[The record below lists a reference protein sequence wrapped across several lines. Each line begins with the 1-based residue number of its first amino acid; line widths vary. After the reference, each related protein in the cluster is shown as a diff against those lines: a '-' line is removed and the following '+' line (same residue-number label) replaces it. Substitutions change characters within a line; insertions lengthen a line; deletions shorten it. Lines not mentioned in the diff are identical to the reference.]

1 MDGMRKLKPANSNR
15 GSKKGT
21 TLKQSA
27 KQRQGGAGTEEGILG
42 YFDSVDKG
50 KRQEQKEA
58 KQRRGEKSMEYAND
72 DGAGLVD
79 DCAKLVG
86 KVEEDASVGEQE
98 MKIDTLNCL
107 NEPENMPPLSQDV
120 LMDAGQVVWR
130 NSPVQDPVRERL
142 EENEGGG
149 HPTNGGGSG
158 QSIESGGVTVEKAL
172 NKKKFLESRPVIE
185 HTMPSGSL
193 SDDLG
198 NIEDVLQ
205 SMPGLVPSTRRRGA
219 RLSIDAQQ
227 FNRSHH
233 RLSVER
239 SNVVD
244 SMSSVTTSFVGQS
257 DDAGRVRGVGVTP
270 QMKRS
275 RPYTNERDGL
285 KQKKSTSLALMKCC
299 DALQSKLDNLGE
311 KRTKKTTPPLAGQKA
326 QGKDTSN
333 VDTRD
338 VLSGKEDVLDEIIEK
353 AMAGGEPSS
362 HMEHRVD
369 MNAVRSMPDPQ
380 KLTSDSFEIVE
391 KDGDWGD
398 DDDDL
403 LGALDAMEA
412 AMIKERSDEPQATDI
427 IAREGQSECFKRSII
442 HHTVVT
448 MSRTCTPDGFPEVIL
463 KVKNGCS
470 KVCIIMLQI
479 GIKGRIGFNMPLK

>member
-1 MDGMRKLKPANSNR
+1 MRKLKPANSNR

-27 KQRQGGAGTEEGILG
+27 KQRQGDAGTEEGILG

-198 NIEDVLQ
+198 NIEEYCRAC
-205 SMPGLVPSTRRRGA
+205 PGSFLRPGEEGRGC
-219 RLSIDAQQ
+219 
-227 FNRSHH
+227 
-233 RLSVER
+233 
-239 SNVVD
+239 
-244 SMSSVTTSFVGQS
+244 
-257 DDAGRVRGVGVTP
+257 P
-270 QMKRS
+270 
-275 RPYTNERDGL
+275 
-285 KQKKSTSLALMKCC
+285 
-299 DALQSKLDNLGE
+299 
-311 KRTKKTTPPLAGQKA
+311 
-326 QGKDTSN
+326 
-333 VDTRD
+333 
-338 VLSGKEDVLDEIIEK
+338 
-353 AMAGGEPSS
+353 
-362 HMEHRVD
+362 
-369 MNAVRSMPDPQ
+369 
-380 KLTSDSFEIVE
+380 
-391 KDGDWGD
+391 
-398 DDDDL
+398 
-403 LGALDAMEA
+403 
-412 AMIKERSDEPQATDI
+412 
-427 IAREGQSECFKRSII
+427 
-442 HHTVVT
+442 
-448 MSRTCTPDGFPEVIL
+448 
-463 KVKNGCS
+463 
-470 KVCIIMLQI
+470 
-479 GIKGRIGFNMPLK
+479 